1 MMTGKYIFRL
11 YINNKILMYNVNMK
25 TLTMKSTELTRDDG
39 STFLF
44 PRYDGDDTEF
54 IRSLMMTVTSD
65 VVELF
70 VKYPEFEENKDG
82 TLSTKMK
89 RDENDNII
97 DKTKKFRVK
106 SFTIEYVAL

>member
-25 TLTMKSTELTRDDG
+25 TLTMKSTDLTRADG

-44 PRYDGDDTEF
+44 PRYEGDDTEF
-54 IRSLMMTVTSD
+54 IRSLMMTATSD

-70 VKYPEFEENKDG
+70 IKYPEFEENEDK
-82 TLSTKMK
+82 TLSMKMK
-89 RDENDNII
+89 IDENGNII
-97 DKTKKFRVK
+97 DTTKKCRVK
-106 SFTIEYVAL
+106 SFTIEYETL

>member
-25 TLTMKSTELTRDDG
+25 TLTMKSTDLTRDDG

-44 PRYDGDDTEF
+44 PRYEGDDTEF
-54 IRSLMMTVTSD
+54 IRSIMMTATSD

-70 VKYPEFEENKDG
+70 IKYPEFEENEDK
-82 TLSTKMK
+82 TLSMKMK
-89 RDENDNII
+89 IDEKGNII
-97 DKTKKFRVK
+97 DTTKKCRVK
-106 SFTIEYVAL
+106 SFTIEYETL